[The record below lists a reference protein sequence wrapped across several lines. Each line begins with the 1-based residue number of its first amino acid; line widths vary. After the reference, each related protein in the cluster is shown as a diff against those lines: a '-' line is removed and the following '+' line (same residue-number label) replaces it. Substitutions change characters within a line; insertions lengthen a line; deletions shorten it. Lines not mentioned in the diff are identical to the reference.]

1 MMAVSGLV
9 MVMALV
15 PGAVAMRLEP
25 GGAYTHITLAIDKQI
40 PDHNCLELLD
50 RIQVLQVTSDEER
63 WKAVEKVEL
72 FADDIKCFR
81 SHAREP
87 SNRLE

>member
-15 PGAVAMRLEP
+15 PGALAMRLEP

-50 RIQVLQVTSDEER
+50 RIQVLQVTSEEEER

-72 FADDIKCFR
+72 FADDIKWFR

-87 SNRLE
+87 